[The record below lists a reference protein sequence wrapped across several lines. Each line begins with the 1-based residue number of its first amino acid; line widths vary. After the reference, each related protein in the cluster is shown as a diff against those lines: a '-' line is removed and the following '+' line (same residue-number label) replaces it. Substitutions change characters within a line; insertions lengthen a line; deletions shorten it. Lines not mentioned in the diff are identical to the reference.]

1 MKQKTQI
8 FFCVFGLACVGFP
21 TSLKDTKTNRM
32 VFSPEVITSGMTWG
46 HAVHTF
52 LSMRH
57 VLLRP
62 DTHLPNEAEKRKRFL
77 LASPKKKI

>member
-1 MKQKTQI
+1 
-8 FFCVFGLACVGFP
+8 
-21 TSLKDTKTNRM
+21 
-32 VFSPEVITSGMTWG
+32 MTWG

-77 LASPKKKI
+77 LASPPKKRRDFEKIRLGCGIVWGCNVYCISLGTMAVHHMIPCQPTK